1 MSDDPIVYRPD
12 PETWRDRLVAG
23 VVSAVLMFFLAAIGP
38 LVFGVDEF
46 AEGVYVD
53 LYGPGFKV
61 WITALTVSTLVTG
74 FMAGPRKMARFWGYF
89 FATEQPER
97 PNLTGAIWI
106 GIALVIIISCKIA

>member
-1 MSDDPIVYRPD
+1 MSNDRIVYRPD
-12 PETWRDRLVAG
+12 PETWLDRFVAG
-23 VVSAVLMFFLAAIGP
+23 VISSFLMFFIALIGP
-38 LVFGVDEF
+38 FLFGLDDF

-61 WITALTVSTLVTG
+61 WITALTMSTLVTG

-89 FATEQPER
+89 FATEEPAR

-106 GIALVIIISCKIA
+106 GIAAVIVISCKIA